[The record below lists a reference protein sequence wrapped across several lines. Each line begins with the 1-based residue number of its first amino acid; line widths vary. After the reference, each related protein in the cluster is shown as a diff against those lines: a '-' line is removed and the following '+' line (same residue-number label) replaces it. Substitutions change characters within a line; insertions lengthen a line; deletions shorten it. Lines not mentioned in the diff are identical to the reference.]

1 MKSSHKGK
9 NHSTNLAFASPQY
22 LHLGILIR
30 ESVTHSF
37 GTLILDLMSGRH
49 IPPNHALDL
58 FQSKNYLMLMDSA
71 LDGQFFDENRR
82 ELMHIASR
90 CLKTEPE
97 ERPNFISSASNNL
110 PEKTKPATEPL
121 KLTPFGDASL
131 RVDLCTIHE
140 LLEKLGYGEEDGVA
154 HMVLD
159 VDADSHEYIMYIC
172 AYHCSYQKHGDAAFR
187 AKDFDMAIEL
197 CYLMS
202 EMFSEAMQAQL
213 ASLEWPIAL
222 YLQAGFFFKLE
233 MEAEAQ
239 EALRYGSDLEPY

>member
-97 ERPNFISSASNNL
+97 ERP
-110 PEKTKPATEPL
+110 KPL

-154 HMVLD
+154 HM
-159 VDADSHEYIMYIC
+159 
-172 AYHCSYQKHGDAAFR
+172 HGDAAFR

-197 CYLMS
+197 VCQCYLMS

>member
-97 ERPNFISSASNNL
+97 ERP
-110 PEKTKPATEPL
+110 KPL

-154 HMVLD
+154 HMV
-159 VDADSHEYIMYIC
+159 C
-172 AYHCSYQKHGDAAFR
+172 Q
-187 AKDFDMAIEL
+187 